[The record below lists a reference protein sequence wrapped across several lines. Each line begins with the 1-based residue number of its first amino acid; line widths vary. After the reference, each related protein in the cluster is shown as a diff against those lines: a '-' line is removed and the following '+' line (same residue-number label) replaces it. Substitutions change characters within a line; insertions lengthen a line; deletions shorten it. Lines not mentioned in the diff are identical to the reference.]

1 MIVID
6 ESMDRAL
13 QDQDIAVKNG
23 FVLKRPI
30 YALGTKVISIGADNY
45 RQSRQDFEALASVE
59 EEAQKII
66 DIVKKENRQDQEL
79 VLKNCWINS
88 DTGKLETEGAGKLL
102 FTEHSIRQLIRRTR
116 QSKSYDLPEGDGVL
130 DASNF
135 IANVN
140 ARLEWRSGLA
150 NKFLKTAQDDKGN
163 DLKAIFRTRD
173 FPNEGLTERE
183 LYATVSGKYNSDCDV
198 DEICKFIS
206 QKDPHTKA
214 TSLYDGEKFRFDI
227 LYHSDIKPENCVAGE
242 IFKAGVT
249 VRSSDNGTQGIRISP
264 FVIRNL
270 CLNLIILDRAEQ
282 NISLTHLRK
291 NLAEDLQAAIDTAF
305 SKVSDFKARWESAN
319 KENILQDLFNKDPRE
334 VFTKLVKAGHFRV
347 PGVNQK
353 DLVENMYR
361 AWLQEPQLTRA
372 GIVNA
377 ATRSAHTV
385 KWNSIW
391 ATSLLEEQAGQFL
404 FNNSSLN

>member
-1 MIVID
+1 M
-6 ESMDRAL
+6 
-13 QDQDIAVKNG
+13 
-23 FVLKRPI
+23 
-30 YALGTKVISIGADNY
+30 
-45 RQSRQDFEALASVE
+45 
-59 EEAQKII
+59 
-66 DIVKKENRQDQEL
+66 
-79 VLKNCWINS
+79 
-88 DTGKLETEGAGKLL
+88 
-102 FTEHSIRQLIRRTR
+102 
-116 QSKSYDLPEGDGVL
+116 
-130 DASNF
+130 
-135 IANVN
+135 
-140 ARLEWRSGLA
+140 
-150 NKFLKTAQDDKGN
+150 
-163 DLKAIFRTRD
+163 
-173 FPNEGLTERE
+173 
-183 LYATVSGKYNSDCDV
+183 
-198 DEICKFIS
+198 
-206 QKDPHTKA
+206 
-214 TSLYDGEKFRFDI
+214 
-227 LYHSDIKPENCVAGE
+227 
-242 IFKAGVT
+242 
-249 VRSSDNGTQGIRISP
+249 
-264 FVIRNL
+264 
-270 CLNLIILDRAEQ
+270 NLIILDRAEQ

-305 SKVSDFKARWESAN
+305 SKVSDFKSRWESAN